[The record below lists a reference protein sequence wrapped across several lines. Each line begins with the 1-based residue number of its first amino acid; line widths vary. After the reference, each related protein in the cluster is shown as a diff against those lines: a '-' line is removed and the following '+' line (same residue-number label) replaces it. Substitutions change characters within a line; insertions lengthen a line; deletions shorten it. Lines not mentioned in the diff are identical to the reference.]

1 MNSDTHKQRF
11 EKALRR
17 EPVTGH
23 VPQFELVFFLTME
36 AFGKVHSSQRF
47 FGQWNQMSY
56 SEKKLHIEDIAQIH
70 IMTARKY
77 NHDAIFV
84 HPNPCGFDETKWLLE
99 TIREKSGNEYFLM
112 MHGDTTVSIPSG
124 EDMLDFSVKM
134 YEDPQSLHEIQKRQQ
149 ENAVKTAAA
158 LSGTGLLDGFA
169 LCSDYAFNV
178 NPFFSPE
185 LFAELVAPH
194 LKECIDTYRELGFY
208 TIKHTDGN
216 INPILDQIVDCGPD
230 ALHSI
235 DPQGHMSLLE
245 VRRKYGS
252 RICTIGNV
260 NCGLLQ
266 TGTEEEAAEDIRRC
280 IREGMSYGYGFIFS
294 TSNCV
299 YTGLPLARY
308 ELMQK
313 IWEEE
318 AVYRKEGAVVKTK

>member
-1 MNSDTHKQRF
+1 M
-11 EKALRR
+11 
-17 EPVTGH
+17 
-23 VPQFELVFFLTME
+23 
-36 AFGKVHSSQRF
+36 FGLCFQC
-47 FGQWNQMSY
+47 Q
-56 SEKKLHIEDIAQIH
+56 
-70 IMTARKY
+70 
-77 NHDAIFV
+77 
-84 HPNPCGFDETKWLLE
+84 
-99 TIREKSGNEYFLM
+99 
-112 MHGDTTVSIPSG
+112 
-124 EDMLDFSVKM
+124 SV
-134 YEDPQSLHEIQKRQQ
+134 
-149 ENAVKTAAA
+149 
-158 LSGTGLLDGFA
+158 
-169 LCSDYAFNV
+169 
-178 NPFFSPE
+178 FSPE

-194 LKECIDTYRELGFY
+194 LKECIDTYRELGVY

-252 RICTIGNV
+252 KICTIGNV